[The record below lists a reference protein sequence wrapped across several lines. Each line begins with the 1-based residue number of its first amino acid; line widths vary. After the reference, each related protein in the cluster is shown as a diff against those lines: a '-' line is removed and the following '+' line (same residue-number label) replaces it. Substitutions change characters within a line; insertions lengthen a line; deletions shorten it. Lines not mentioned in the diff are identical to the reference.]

1 VDQILDVS
9 SSASSCGF
17 AFVALSRDPGEVTD
31 VGRKKDRHLISEL
44 KEQDSYVNSDWESES
59 EDGDA
64 DLGQPHPSTST
75 STSITANGSRLR
87 NSMIETA
94 NVLVAV
100 AAQVERPPG
109 ASSPDITIRLTR
121 MEEHPEGGHLDDRIP
136 ASFEAI
142 RAMGV
147 KLVFG
152 DLADRDL
159 ATLAA
164 APPPPVPVLPS
175 WRINLDP
182 TACVGLCSDI
192 LHHPLP
198 ATEADARRRFLR
210 PADADA
216 DAVNG
221 ENGGESSGSHGS
233 NNFKSLGG
241 SGDLG
246 GSEPTYQVAQS
257 KNSRELLKEVLEE
270 MESPV
275 IELLRD
281 ILDEAMRRARDRGEE
296 VGGVEFWATKEAVRH
311 LREAM
316 CSDETIGEGMEQRR
330 MRRLVGLDQGDFF
343 EGSRYEGK
351 AGVLD
356 GLKLRVFDDDE
367 PGPSRPPMC
376 EKGMRSFHRSMAAA
390 CSQFLDEYYASSTA
404 EPSSYPTDTL
414 PAFLR
419 PDKMPVP
426 KIAQLTLP
434 FPIVTLHAARRGA
447 AEGMTTLSMGNVV
460 FREMFATP
468 RWRVKAWAQGNY
480 DLEHRDAE
488 DGKRTDHHAVV
499 WMLPYRS
506 FAEGKRVRFEKGD
519 YSLPP
524 PLSQ

>member
-1 VDQILDVS
+1 LD
-9 SSASSCGF
+9 
-17 AFVALSRDPGEVTD
+17 T
-31 VGRKKDRHLISEL
+31 
-44 KEQDSYVNSDWESES
+44 
-59 EDGDA
+59 
-64 DLGQPHPSTST
+64 
-75 STSITANGSRLR
+75 
-87 NSMIETA
+87 
-94 NVLVAV
+94 
-100 AAQVERPPG
+100 
-109 ASSPDITIRLTR
+109 PD
-121 MEEHPEGGHLDDRIP
+121 
-136 ASFEAI
+136 
-142 RAMGV
+142 
-147 KLVFG
+147 
-152 DLADRDL
+152 
-159 ATLAA
+159 
-164 APPPPVPVLPS
+164 
-175 WRINLDP
+175 
-182 TACVGLCSDI
+182 
-192 LHHPLP
+192 
-198 ATEADARRRFLR
+198 
-210 PADADA
+210 
-216 DAVNG
+216 
-221 ENGGESSGSHGS
+221 
-233 NNFKSLGG
+233 GG
-241 SGDLG
+241 SD

-281 ILDEAMRRARDRGEE
+281 TLEEAMRRARDRGEE

-330 MRRLVGLDQGDFF
+330 MRRLVGLDAGDFF
-343 EGSRYEGK
+343 EGSRYEGN
-351 AGVLD
+351 AGILD

-367 PGPSRPPMC
+367 PGPSRPPLC
-376 EKGMRSFHRSMAAA
+376 ENGMRSFHRSMAAA
-390 CSQFLDEYYASSTA
+390 CSQFLEEYYASSTA

-434 FPIVTLHAARRGA
+434 FPIVTLHATRRGA

-480 DLEHRDAE
+480 DLEHRDADAE
-488 DGKRTDHHAVV
+488 EGKRTEHHAVV
-499 WMLPYRS
+499 WMVPYRS

>member
-1 VDQILDVS
+1 M
-9 SSASSCGF
+9 SAS
-17 AFVALSRDPGEVTD
+17 
-31 VGRKKDRHLISEL
+31 
-44 KEQDSYVNSDWESES
+44 
-59 EDGDA
+59 
-64 DLGQPHPSTST
+64 
-75 STSITANGSRLR
+75 GSRLR
-87 NSMIETA
+87 NSLIETV

-164 APPPPVPVLPS
+164 PSPPPAPMLPS

-198 ATEADARRRFLR
+198 ANEAEARRRFLR

-216 DAVNG
+216 DAGAVHG
-221 ENGGESSGSHGS
+221 ENGGESSASHGADSS
-233 NNFKSLGG
+233 NVLVGSGG
-241 SGDLG
+241 SD
-246 GSEPTYQVAQS
+246 PTYQVAQS

-281 ILDEAMRRARDRGEE
+281 TLDEAMRHARDRGEE
-296 VGGVEFWATKEAVRH
+296 VSGVEFWATKEAVRH

-330 MRRLVGLDQGDFF
+330 MRRLVGVDQGDFF
-343 EGSRYEGK
+343 EGSRYEG
-351 AGVLD
+351 
-356 GLKLRVFDDDE
+356 
-367 PGPSRPPMC
+367 SPPLC

-390 CSQFLDEYYASSTA
+390 CSQFLEEYYASSTA

-434 FPIVTLHAARRGA
+434 FPIVTLHATRRGA

-488 DGKRTDHHAVV
+488 EGKRTEHHAVV

-524 PLSQ
+524 PLPQ